1 MRMITRPSTAKC
13 TMPLYISFLISEPHY
28 PSACRLAKLM
38 NISHDSVNRF
48 ILRESYT
55 PKDLFD
61 QAKQQLDLK
70 EGVLSV
76 DDSVLDKPYS
86 HQMALVGHFWSGKHH
101 RSVKGINLITLYY
114 TDIKGHHLP
123 VNYRIYN
130 KLDHKTKNDYF
141 LEMLDEVILWGLTPA
156 FVTGDSWY
164 SGTKNLKAIKNKGLS
179 FMFALKSNR
188 HVSLKKKEFMPVQ
201 SLDIPDDG
209 QTVWLREF
217 GFIKAFRTTLKNE
230 HRHYALYLADETQL
244 GNIKRLNF
252 NEIHDKH
259 WQIEQYHRAIKQ
271 VCHIEHSQVR
281 AERGVRNHIFAAL
294 SGYVHLQKMCL
305 SELIVNTYAL
315 HRDLFNS
322 VISQFIEISS
332 TTIKGL
338 LPEFRPSYNA

>member
-13 TMPLYISFLISEPHY
+13 TMPLYISFLLSEPHY

-38 NISHDSVNRF
+38 NLSHDSVNRF
-48 ILRESYT
+48 ILRERYT
-55 PKDLFD
+55 PEDLFD
-61 QAKQQLDLK
+61 QAKLQLDLK
-70 EGVLSV
+70 GGVLSV

-114 TDIKGHHLP
+114 TDKKGHHLP
-123 VNYRIYN
+123 VNYRLYD
-130 KLDHKTKNDYF
+130 KSEGKTKNDYF
-141 LEMLDEVILWGLTPA
+141 LEMLDEVLLWGLLPS

-188 HVSLKKKEFMPVQ
+188 RVSLKKTEFMHVQ
-201 SLDIPDDG
+201 SLEIPDDG
-209 QTVWLREF
+209 QTIWLREF

-230 HRHYALYLADETQL
+230 HRHYALYLA
-244 GNIKRLNF
+244 
-252 NEIHDKH
+252 NEAPLDKISRTDFSDIHDKH

-281 AERGVRNHIFAAL
+281 AESGVRNHIFAAL
-294 SGYVHLQKMCL
+294 SGYIHLQKMCL
-305 SELIVNTYAL
+305 AELIANTYEL
-315 HRDLFNS
+315 HRDLFNP
-322 VISQFIEISS
+322 VISQFIETSAK
-332 TTIKGL
+332 TIKGL
-338 LPEFRPSYNA
+338 LPEFEPSYNA